1 MPQILTEK
9 AIKALIKR
17 TQKQVARLPKKDTSA
32 YDKTLDVRSD
42 ADDNQDS
49 LDAQFAWAKKR
60 TH

>member
-9 AIKALIKR
+9 DIKALIKR
-17 TQKQVARLPKKDTSA
+17 TQKQVSRLPKKDTSG
-32 YDKTLDVRSD
+32 YDRTLNVRSD
-42 ADDNQDS
+42 ADDDQDT